1 METDQPEF
9 FFHIEYLDVVPEARK
24 ASSTKDVTLKSPN
37 TASGAIFLENSA
49 SPAACT
55 PNFHERGPHSDIFIN
70 CTLDSFGYDR
80 NEAER
85 MGISQSSKSRSVEYD
100 TTHNQGETNSSAIDH
115 EQAGVLS
122 TDQSTDVDRKKLE
135 AAAWYLPQPVNYQ
148 RAVNTHP
155 WTLQEIAATRQ
166 KQNEQLGPVNTILD
180 TWSGS
185 GNNAMGGYYTWKYG
199 ISAANDPF
207 VQRWYEAQ
215 KGRPSGPE
223 THMEDAL
230 VQESSTAIDK
240 GMIEDD
246 EEFLESLPIITIDSG
261 TDLDSAE
268 SSEDKAKF
276 ESTEMQQAPPT
287 ETNSKSAAQRRTQMS
302 GNRLKPPEQALEFG
316 RFGDVVTDSA
326 PSLLYDPESRNTKE
340 SSTTKPV
347 ADLQSLRRRRH
358 LPKLSTLD
366 TSF

>member
-1 METDQPEF
+1 
-9 FFHIEYLDVVPEARK
+9 
-24 ASSTKDVTLKSPN
+24 
-37 TASGAIFLENSA
+37 
-49 SPAACT
+49 
-55 PNFHERGPHSDIFIN
+55 
-70 CTLDSFGYDR
+70 
-80 NEAER
+80 
-85 MGISQSSKSRSVEYD
+85 
-100 TTHNQGETNSSAIDH
+100 
-115 EQAGVLS
+115 
-122 TDQSTDVDRKKLE
+122 
-135 AAAWYLPQPVNYQ
+135 
-148 RAVNTHP
+148 
-155 WTLQEIAATRQ
+155 
-166 KQNEQLGPVNTILD
+166 
-180 TWSGS
+180 
-185 GNNAMGGYYTWKYG
+185 MGGYYTWKYG